1 MEYRTGSIGRVM
13 TIRFDHGEDFLAG
26 LREILFKEK
35 ICSAWFQVIG
45 ALDKAGVV
53 TGPKE
58 PVVPPDPVWRNVDA
72 VSELIGCGSVH
83 PDDMDGDEPKIHLH
97 GALGEHGKTL
107 TGCIRRDS
115 RVYLVLEVV
124 VFELLGINAA
134 RPWDEAAGISRLVF
148 R

>member
-1 MEYRTGSIGRVM
+1 MEYRTGSIGRIL

-26 LREILFKEK
+26 LRDIILKEK
-35 ICSAWFQVIG
+35 IRSGWFQVIG

-53 TGPKE
+53 IGPKE
-58 PVVPPDPVWRNVDA
+58 PVVPPDPIWQDVDA
-72 VSELIGCGSVH
+72 VSELVGCGSVL
-83 PDDMDGDEPKIHLH
+83 MDGEEPRIHLH

-107 TGCIRRDS
+107 TGCIRRNS

-134 RPWDEAAGISRLVF
+134 RPWDEAAGISRLIF
-148 R
+148 Q